1 MKFLLTTASLLLVYI
16 CCVTTTNYSTRRRP
30 SLFCN
35 MTSANRTKVLKCF
48 GEKYPKFNKILN
60 KTLGPSYRVYL
71 GDFLCYYAD
80 MQAKWR
86 KNYTVIQK
94 GEVDNVTGWATPP
107 KNPYEHTNWTWQN
120 LQDFQRLWN
129 SPIPGK
135 MM

>member
-48 GEKYPKFNKILN
+48 GEKYPK
-60 KTLGPSYRVYL
+60 
-71 GDFLCYYAD
+71 D

-120 LQDFQRLWN
+120 LQDFQRLWAEFAN
-129 SPIPGK
+129 PRK
-135 MM
+135 DDVMRKYRHCEKKVLKATYQ